1 MATRDA
7 DLQAFLGAARAA
19 FDVFA
24 QDPASRRSLACIFSA
39 LERPAW
45 ARTQDTARL
54 PVCAH
59 LAQAAA
65 PENFDHPTLRRLV
78 NAFAGLEPRLSWR
91 RREGRAPSAS
101 VNFVQGHGNAMIVGP
116 GGLEPRSD
124 VWLGA
129 TLLALHVR
137 YPDHKHPPEETY
149 LVMSDGEFSHGGGPW
164 VRPGVGG
171 TFYNEPGITHAMRS
185 HGEPLL
191 AFWALCAEPSAGA
204 G

>member
-7 DLQAFLGAARAA
+7 DLQAFLDTACAA
-19 FDVFA
+19 FDAFA
-24 QDPASRRSLACIFSA
+24 QDSASRRSLARIFAA
-39 LERPAW
+39 LERPVTANV
-45 ARTQDTARL
+45 QVTARL

-65 PENFDHPTLRRLV
+65 SENFDHPALRRLA

-91 RREGRAPSAS
+91 RREARASSAS
-101 VNFVQGHGNAMIVGP
+101 ANFAQGHANAMIAGP
-116 GGLEPRSD
+116 GGLESRTD

-129 TLLALHVR
+129 TLLAPHVR
-137 YPDHKHPPEETY
+137 YPDHEHPPEETY

-164 VRPGVGG
+164 FRPGVGG

-191 AFWALCAEPSAGA
+191 AFWALCAEPSAASG
-204 G
+204 